1 MLGRHP
7 NSPIDGKS
15 PMRHTAKAYFKPEH
29 RTNPILL
36 TAPDDIDHL
45 LAALTAESW
54 QNSVATIYIDGHVT
68 RTGVPDHELQVV
80 VDYADKT
87 TGALRYTAH
96 DGTYFTKGASTSGD
110 SVVYFYMGNE
120 VEYPR
125 DSVVPIEDIR
135 TAVKKFLETGERPMH
150 RG

>member
-1 MLGRHP
+1 MG
-7 NSPIDGKS
+7 S

-36 TAPDDIDHL
+36 TTANDVDHL
-45 LAALTAESW
+45 LAALAAESW
-54 QNSVATIYIDGHVT
+54 QNSVAAIYIDGRVT

-96 DGTYFTKGASTSGD
+96 DGTYFTNGSTTDGD
-110 SVVYFYMGNE
+110 SVLYFYMGNE

-125 DSVVPIEDIR
+125 ASVVPIEDIR
-135 TAVKKFLETGERPMH
+135 TAIKKFLETGERPTGVE
-150 RG
+150 RRTQV